1 MPKRAKRAKVN
12 DDPIILVDNPMKSKH
27 AKPPVDEHGLC
38 LANPARVLVVG
49 GCGASKTTTILNCI
63 ARGAM
68 WKPWEHIYLMAPT
81 EDVQQGEYGLVDT
94 TFLKELPQLEYFKQ
108 RPGRSCLINP
118 VHARVRCGVLGRS
131 TWGGCVAA
139 CTGRIDRLAACCRPP
154 PGRRRGSCISTPR
167 GVRIQ

>member
-12 DDPIILVDNPMKSKH
+12 DEPIILVDNPMKAKH

-68 WKPWEHIYLMAPT
+68 WKPWDGGIYLMAPT
-81 EDVQQGEYGLVDT
+81 KDVQQGEYGLVDT
-94 TFLKELPQLEYFKQ
+94 EYLEQLDISAFDFTSV
-108 RPGRSCLINP
+108 RPTP
-118 VHARVRCGVLGRS
+118 
-131 TWGGCVAA
+131 TPP
-139 CTGRIDRLAACCRPP
+139 TDDPP
-154 PGRRRGSCISTPR
+154 PVPDTVDDTEAPTTVPPPDDTDDAFVSP
-167 GVRIQ
+167 